1 MTEPINIFDILPKTG
16 KILDDNRVPFNVA
29 NFLESMCSHGYE
41 TGASGG
47 ATNISTAISPTF
59 QIAVD
64 FDVAAGN
71 YHPVTLVPTGLTS
84 GVAIAAAMQTAIQAL
99 NANYAGVTAAYTGG
113 EYVITSGTFGP
124 DSKVRIVAGT
134 SFDIAAALKI
144 GAANGAVD
152 TDGKVIGMPM
162 QLSSN
167 ITAQAPGSAA
177 PVEADMIGYKDGSG
191 NSQMVSPTTPLPV
204 QMSATPTIDLGV
216 IQIGDGTTETQ
227 KLAIDANG
235 KIGIN
240 ALPGTP
246 AQTADI
252 TTQTSSINTQLGT
265 TGVKVT
271 SLPGTPAQDGTDATG
286 VSPPTG
292 AVGIRGWL
300 SSIYNLFAGGTAK
313 VALSSSITAEGSLTN
328 RSGTITAGGVA
339 QTLAAA
345 NASRHY
351 LLVQNPSNA
360 TESLWYNFTTAAVVG
375 QPSIELMPGE
385 GFVMETGFCSTEAV
399 SVIAATTSHAY
410 SAKEA

>member
-47 ATNISTAISPTF
+47 ATNISAAISPTF

-246 AQTADI
+246 AQ
-252 TTQTSSINTQLGT
+252 
-265 TGVKVT
+265 
-271 SLPGTPAQDGTDATG
+271 DGTDATG